1 MHFGHLSSLE
11 RCLFRSS
18 ACFGVFL
25 FVFGV
30 EWHEMF
36 LCFGDSSLVGLFVGK
51 DFLPTYGLPFHF
63 LMVSLAVQT
72 LLMRQGAGAVWTVLE
87 ELLIPSW
94 KYTCN

>member
-1 MHFGHLSSLE
+1 M
-11 RCLFRSS
+11 FRSS
-18 ACFGVFL
+18 ACFGVFCFL
-25 FVFGV
+25 VLSG
-30 EWHEMF
+30 HEMF

-63 LMVSLAVQT
+63 LMVSLAVET

-87 ELLIPSW
+87 ELLVPSW